1 MSSLKSKKTTTNI
14 KDLAEMVGVSKTTIS
29 IFLNTPETTRIS
41 NEVKAKIKTAI
52 EETGFTRSVIAHSLA
67 LQKTKTI
74 CVLALFK
81 GHNIFE
87 SNALIRLMDGIQSSL
102 SKEQYSLLIPPAKDV
117 DIVNLVKHQ
126 HQFTIG
132 YDGLIICATRYDS
145 TTELAL
151 VAEYLEQTNVPTIL
165 INAPYLEQDLSQI
178 IIRTPEKSCPI
189 NYLVRNNHKKIVF
202 ILGYK
207 DDPDTE
213 EILKKI
219 RRVEK
224 TENIKIETKNILYG
238 KYSSSKAKDC
248 LAKYIEANGLD
259 FSAVYAH
266 SFKMI
271 QGVYELFFERKIAI
285 PDDISVIGTSHDAS
299 DTILYPPLTFL
310 ERPYYDVGRL
320 AVEE

>member
-1 MSSLKSKKTTTNI
+1 M
-14 KDLAEMVGVSKTTIS
+14 
-29 IFLNTPETTRIS
+29 
-41 NEVKAKIKTAI
+41 
-52 EETGFTRSVIAHSLA
+52 
-67 LQKTKTI
+67 
-74 CVLALFK
+74 
-81 GHNIFE
+81 
-87 SNALIRLMDGIQSSL
+87 
-102 SKEQYSLLIPPAKDV
+102 
-117 DIVNLVKHQ
+117 
-126 HQFTIG
+126 
-132 YDGLIICATRYDS
+132 
-145 TTELAL
+145 
-151 VAEYLEQTNVPTIL
+151 
-165 INAPYLEQDLSQI
+165 
-178 IIRTPEKSCPI
+178 
-189 NYLVRNNHKKIVF
+189 F

-207 DDPDTE
+207 GDPDTE

-259 FSAVYAH
+259 FTAVYAH

-299 DTILYPPLTFL
+299 NTILYPPLTFL

-320 AVEE
+320 AVEELVHKIEKGGTTVKREIDSSLIIQDSTKYYSKI